1 MVTSKKNDQGE
12 AMGMSSYS
20 GREVYI
26 MEYMRP
32 LKNGKARELDGCH
45 LSTEFLKNYGTIEV
59 NVSSDVR
66 GVSEISLRCGSLL

>member
-26 MEYMRP
+26 REYMRP
-32 LKNGKARELDGCH
+32 LKNGEARELDGCH
-45 LSTEFLKNYGTIEV
+45 LSTEFLKN
-59 NVSSDVR
+59 
-66 GVSEISLRCGSLL
+66 